1 MTSIWDQDLYDGKY
15 SKYNI
20 INKFNS
26 GCWSCNHGNNN
37 VSFEGVIMK
46 TKEIREKLETININI
61 NNLLKNI
68 AILQGNGLLQ
78 NINYS
83 NLNQKISELK
93 GLQSIIADE
102 VHKHL

>member
-1 MTSIWDQDLYDGKY
+1 
-15 SKYNI
+15 
-20 INKFNS
+20 
-26 GCWSCNHGNNN
+26 
-37 VSFEGVIMK
+37 MK